1 MGSPATQ
8 QLPRRLTAVMFTD
21 VVGYTAMMQEDE
33 EAARVV
39 RLLHGEALEAAIAAH
54 GGELVQYLGDG
65 SLSTFPSAVRAVSA
79 GIEVQRALR
88 DSVPLRV
95 GVHEGE
101 VAFDDQGIYGDSV
114 NVASRVMGLG
124 IAGSVLVSDKVNDEL
139 KNQKNLSTTSLGQFP
154 LKNVKHPPTIY
165 AINSE
170 GIALPTR
177 EDLFPA
183 SEATTRYE
191 KPPPVDPKERP
202 PKAPG
207 SSVSRLR
214 RVTVAVAATLALG
227 ASAWGVYTAF
237 AVQPET
243 PPPLSLAENAE
254 EPLSGSGQ
262 ELESS
267 PGDDLPVDVPVSGDD
282 RPVDE
287 PLPVAGNS
295 ERTANDTRGNPDA
308 QAGGRSVV
316 NAPETAGPGAAEQ
329 EGTTAPAVPGD
340 LAAAGAQAA
349 LDGDRLSEIQNEFD
363 SYVLRD
369 ERVPDAVAEAAASA
383 AALVFERNADRPLL
397 LAQAAFVHAQALG
410 YVDDWRGAVSWAERA
425 VDLAPRN
432 EEYRL
437 VLESARGNL

>member
-1 MGSPATQ
+1 
-8 QLPRRLTAVMFTD
+8 MFTD
-21 VVGYTAMMQEDE
+21 VVGYTAIMQEDE

-39 RLLHGEALEAAIAAH
+39 RLLHREALEAAIAAH

-88 DSVPLRV
+88 DSVGLRV

-101 VAFDDQGIYGDSV
+101 VAFDVQGIYGDSV
-114 NVASRVMGLG
+114 NVAARVMGLG
-124 IAGSVLVSDKVNDEL
+124 IAGSILVSDKVNDEL

-154 LKNVKHPPTIY
+154 MKNVKHPPTIY

-170 GIALPTR
+170 GITLPTR
-177 EDLFPA
+177 WDLFPA
-183 SEATTRYE
+183 SESTTRYE

-237 AVQPET
+237 AAQSET

-267 PGDDLPVDVPVSGDD
+267 PGDDLPVDK
-282 RPVDE
+282 
-287 PLPVAGNS
+287 PLPVVRNS
-295 ERTANDTRGNPDA
+295 ERTANDTRGDPDA

-316 NAPETAGPGAAEQ
+316 NSPETAGPGAAEQ
-329 EGTTAPAVPGD
+329 GGTTAPADPGG

-349 LDGDRLSEIQNEFD
+349 LDGDRLSEIQDEFD
-363 SYVLRD
+363 SYVLSE

-425 VDLAPRN
+425 VDLAPGN